1 MSSSTR
7 FALLEILVPGRNWA
21 WRQPGNDWINERRT
35 YHTMTSVSFLSL
47 FLAPSVFRLIVLR
60 DRHELVRGE
69 HIGSTLPGLHRQL
82 PDGQRTIKRANVCL
96 HFNNPCP

>member
-7 FALLEILVPGRNWA
+7 FALLERLVPKRNWA

-35 YHTMTSVSFLSL
+35 YHTMNQRKLSI
-47 FLAPSVFRLIVLR
+47 FILAPSVFRLIVLR

-82 PDGQRTIKRANVCL
+82 PDGQRTIKLANVCL
-96 HFNNPCP
+96 FFNDTCP